1 MNGSVEMT
9 VSAAGETG
17 SECAMKWAV
26 SIKQPKRCNR
36 IDCGKNGSYPSTKP
50 IKVKMSRDRGA
61 VPEFGLVR
69 GAERAVNGKQ
79 IGR

>member
-1 MNGSVEMT
+1 M
-9 VSAAGETG
+9 SAAGETG
-17 SECAMKWAV
+17 SECAIKCAA
-26 SIKQPKRCNR
+26 SIKQDKRCSRKNR
-36 IDCGKNGSYPSTKP
+36 SYHSTKP

-61 VPEFGLVR
+61 VQEFGLVR